1 MTQRGHYGTKGANQ
15 SRRLL
20 YLPARML
27 TVLGFLFRVLA
38 RLRNLASESH
48 KRGIAFK
55 EPYLIILAAERL
67 NPLPRLDRRVLC
79 QAIVL
84 VVTEV

>member
-1 MTQRGHYGTKGANQ
+1 MGRAAFI
-15 SRRLL
+15 SCPLL
-20 YLPARML
+20 TLIRHLSPGRKL

-38 RLRNLASESH
+38 GLRNLAGESH

-55 EPYLIILAAERL
+55 EPYLIIPAAERL

-84 VVTEV
+84 VVTVV